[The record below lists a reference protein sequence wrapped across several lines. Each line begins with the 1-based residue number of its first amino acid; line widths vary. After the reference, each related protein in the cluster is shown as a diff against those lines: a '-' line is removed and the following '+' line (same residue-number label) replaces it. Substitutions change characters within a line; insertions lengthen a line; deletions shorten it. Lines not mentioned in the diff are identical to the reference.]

1 MSSLGTLEV
10 KATPVGQNPGTAP
23 HPRVYD
29 GERFFEVE
37 AVVPELVSTSLRRP
51 SKILFGASVAPLLR
65 VRLPIPLEIS
75 TEGDSVVAYC
85 EDLQE
90 FGYGSNLSEALDD
103 FGKTLREL
111 FFSLEER
118 KENLSEDL
126 RRVRAKLSNY
136 LEFRQSRP

>member
-10 KATPVGQNPGTAP
+10 KATPTGQNPGTAP
-23 HPRVYD
+23 RPRVYV
-29 GERFFEVE
+29 GGRFFEVE

-65 VRLPIPLEIS
+65 IRVPIPLEIS

-85 EDLQE
+85 ADLQE
-90 FGYGSNLSEALDD
+90 FGYGSNLSEAIDD

-118 KENLSEDL
+118 KESLSEDL
-126 RRVRAKLSNY
+126 KGVRAKLANY
-136 LEFRQSRP
+136 LEFRYPKP